1 MFSVF
6 VNTLSATIPLDISP
20 TTTIGEIKKMISKLE
35 KIPLRNFELS
45 VHDQDLTDVTMTADA
60 CGITRDSFITVSE
73 KPLNQVRFFL
83 SIFLMKF
90 LDLDI
95 FFSV

>member
-20 TTTIGEIKKMISKLE
+20 TTTIAEIKRMISKAE
-35 KIPLRNFELS
+35 KIPFRNFDLL

-60 CGITRDSFITVSE
+60 CGITRDCFITVSE
-73 KPLNQVRFFL
+73 KPMNEVNFF
-83 SIFLMKF
+83 
-90 LDLDI
+90 
-95 FFSV
+95 

>member
-1 MFSVF
+1 
-6 VNTLSATIPLDISP
+6 
-20 TTTIGEIKKMISKLE
+20 MISKAE

-60 CGITRDSFITVSE
+60 CGITRDCFITVSE
-73 KPLNQVRFFL
+73 KPLNQVRYFL
-83 SIFLMKF
+83 SILLMKF
-90 LDLDI
+90 VDLDI

>member
-20 TTTIGEIKKMISKLE
+20 TTTIGEIKQAISKSE

-45 VHDQDLTDVTMTADA
+45 VHGQHLTDVTVTADA
-60 CGITRDSFITVSE
+60 CGITRDCFITVLE
-73 KPLNQVRFFL
+73 KPINQARFFEN
-83 SIFLMKF
+83 IFAGTLGPGQ
-90 LDLDI
+90 I
-95 FFSV
+95 FSL